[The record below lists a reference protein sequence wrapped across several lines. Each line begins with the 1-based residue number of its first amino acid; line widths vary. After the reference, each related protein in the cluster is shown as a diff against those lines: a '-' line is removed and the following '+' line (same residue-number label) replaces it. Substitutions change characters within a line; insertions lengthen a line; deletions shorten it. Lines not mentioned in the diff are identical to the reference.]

1 MCSVVGYIGNGQSCS
16 VIMEGLSRL
25 EYRGYDSAGFA
36 CVEKSTRQLLCKKT
50 SGKLSSLVRLLE
62 SDPIDGMV
70 GIGHTRWATHG
81 VPSSENAHPH
91 FDCFQRI
98 SIVHNGII
106 ENYHDLKLD
115 LQAQGHQ
122 FRSETD
128 TEVVAHLFEQT
139 LAVHEGSY
147 EKAILEV
154 TRRLKGAYA
163 FIIIMQEHPD
173 VLIAVR
179 KGSPLCLGIGKDETL
194 IASDIL
200 AFAGRVATVAFLP
213 DETIAFVEKNA
224 IKTINFHG
232 AQIDLSIQPLD
243 NLWKVT
249 DKGDHEH
256 YMLKE
261 IYEQRGAIYKTVT
274 EAPALGVP
282 LWGSS
287 SQLLPADAL
296 ISFEHIKRIKIIGCG
311 TSWHAGRIGEF
322 FFEEIAGIP
331 TTAALASE
339 FRYRTFFPETDTL
352 YIVVSQSGETADSLE
367 VVRFLKTRGFSV
379 VALTNVASS
388 TLVRESAGYFLT
400 QAGPEMAVASTK
412 AFTTQVAALYFL
424 AQRMA
429 FEQKKITF
437 SEYES
442 GKEKMYA
449 AAEFLEDGLERYK
462 QFIFE
467 TVAPF
472 YSSFESFIFLGRHI
486 TYPFALEA
494 ALKLKEIAYV
504 FSQAYPAGELKHG
517 PLALVDAKTPVCIF
531 SHPDP
536 VMYQKILSGAQE
548 TKARGGK
555 ILSFTFQGQTELQN
569 MSEHTFIFPTITP
582 HLSVIAMAGVTQL
595 LMYAIAK
602 ERGCDI
608 DRPRNLAKSVTVE

>member
-1 MCSVVGYIGNGQSCS
+1 MCSVVGYIGNSQSCS

-91 FDCFQRI
+91 FDCFQKI

-106 ENYHDLKLD
+106 ENYHDLKLE

-139 LAVHEGSY
+139 LAVYEGSY

-224 IKTINFHG
+224 IKIINFHG
-232 AQIDLSIQPLD
+232 TQIDLSIQPLD

-256 YMLKE
+256 YML
-261 IYEQRGAIYKTVT
+261 
-274 EAPALGVP
+274 
-282 LWGSS
+282 
-287 SQLLPADAL
+287 
-296 ISFEHIKRIKIIGCG
+296 
-311 TSWHAGRIGEF
+311 
-322 FFEEIAGIP
+322 
-331 TTAALASE
+331 
-339 FRYRTFFPETDTL
+339 
-352 YIVVSQSGETADSLE
+352 
-367 VVRFLKTRGFSV
+367 
-379 VALTNVASS
+379 
-388 TLVRESAGYFLT
+388 
-400 QAGPEMAVASTK
+400 
-412 AFTTQVAALYFL
+412 
-424 AQRMA
+424 
-429 FEQKKITF
+429 
-437 SEYES
+437 
-442 GKEKMYA
+442 
-449 AAEFLEDGLERYK
+449 
-462 QFIFE
+462 
-467 TVAPF
+467 
-472 YSSFESFIFLGRHI
+472 
-486 TYPFALEA
+486 
-494 ALKLKEIAYV
+494 
-504 FSQAYPAGELKHG
+504 
-517 PLALVDAKTPVCIF
+517 
-531 SHPDP
+531 
-536 VMYQKILSGAQE
+536 
-548 TKARGGK
+548 
-555 ILSFTFQGQTELQN
+555 
-569 MSEHTFIFPTITP
+569 
-582 HLSVIAMAGVTQL
+582 
-595 LMYAIAK
+595 
-602 ERGCDI
+602 
-608 DRPRNLAKSVTVE
+608 